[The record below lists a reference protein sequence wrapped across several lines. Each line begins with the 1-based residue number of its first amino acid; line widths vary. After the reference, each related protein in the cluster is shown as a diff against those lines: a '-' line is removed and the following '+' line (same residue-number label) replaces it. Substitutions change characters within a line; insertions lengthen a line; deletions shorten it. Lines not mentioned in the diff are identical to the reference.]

1 MSTRTLKLTLTRPF
15 FEVMVTGEKNEEYRD
30 PSAWIE
36 SRLFHGQAER
46 GYDFVEFTNGYG
58 KDKPRFTA
66 RYQGVQFRARVRK
79 KYSNGASVQTTD
91 VYAILLGEIVSIEN
105 YSIPMAL

>member
-1 MSTRTLKLTLTRPF
+1 MSTRTLKLTLQRDA

-30 PSAWIE
+30 PSTWIR
-36 SRLFHGQAER
+36 SRLFKNKVER

-58 KDKPRFTA
+58 KHLPRFTA
-66 RYQGVQFRARVRK
+66 KYRGVEFRTRVYR
-79 KYSNGASVQTTD
+79 KYSNGSTVHTTD

>member
-1 MSTRTLKLTLTRPF
+1 MSTRTLKLTLTRQF

-30 PSAWIE
+30 PSDWIS
-36 SRLFHGQAER
+36 SRLFNGEDER

-66 RYQGVQFRARVRK
+66 RYKGLEIRSRVQK
-79 KYSNGASVQTTD
+79 KYSNGATTQITTD

-105 YSIPMAL
+105 YTIPKS